1 MKHTTLFVAFG
12 ASLMLAGCAS
22 DKIKLEPNSTYTVEW
37 IGERPLID
45 NSYLTITLDEDG
57 RAFGTSGCNH
67 FTGGFTLD
75 GAALRFGPVA
85 GTRMACAPPAMA
97 QDQHLHAAFDRVRG
111 WRTDGTALLLTDEGG
126 AALLRL
132 EPKP

>member
-1 MKHTTLFVAFG
+1 MNASRRLALLAAALALPCAAG
-12 ASLMLAGCAS
+12 AQDLPEHPWTIAAIDGTRL
-22 DKIKLEPNSTYTVEW
+22 T
-37 IGERPLID
+37 GEYPAD
-45 NSYLTITLDEDG
+45 ITFSDG
-57 RAFGTSGCNH
+57 RAFGTSGCNR

-97 QDQHLHAAFDRVRG
+97 QEQHLHAAFDRVRG

>member
-1 MKHTTLFVAFG
+1 MNASRRLALLAAALALPYAAG
-12 ASLMLAGCAS
+12 AQDLPEHPWTIAAIDGTRL
-22 DKIKLEPNSTYTVEW
+22 T
-37 IGERPLID
+37 GEYPAD
-45 NSYLTITLDEDG
+45 ITFSDG
-57 RAFGTSGCNH
+57 RAFGTSGCNR

-97 QDQHLHAAFDRVRG
+97 QEQHLHAAFDRVRG